1 MGFGSSKLGALMR
14 TVRISRPPDPAAA
27 RMSAFEEA
35 NRRLQEQAQQLEHQ
49 TTEARELAHEL
60 ALTNAEM
67 RAAISEVERARAA
80 ADTANRS
87 KAEFLAVMSHELR
100 TPLNSIGG
108 YGGMPHTRPR
118 RPLTPK
124 QRPDP

>member
-1 MGFGSSKLGALMR
+1 MGFSFSKLGAVMR
-14 TVRISRPPDPAAA
+14 AVRISRQRDLAAA
-27 RMSAFEEA
+27 RMAALEEA
-35 NRRLQEQAQQLEHQ
+35 NTLLKEQAQQLEHQ

-87 KAEFLAVMSHELR
+87 
-100 TPLNSIGG
+100 
-108 YGGMPHTRPR
+108 
-118 RPLTPK
+118 
-124 QRPDP
+124 